1 RRPRRAPVRG
11 QGALRYSGLFSARR
25 EGTRGRPG
33 RSGPGQLR
41 RWFGAAL
48 AGRSSALL
56 LLARGACGGA
66 VLFLARQVGLE
77 ASGLA
82 AQLAQVVELR
92 AAGPAAAHALGLAGQ
107 RRVERE
113 DALDALAERD
123 LADGHVAA
131 GAAAVLARDDD
142 ALEGLDAGPVA
153 LGDLVVDTDRVT
165 GVELGDVVP
174 QEGLLDRAQDGA
186 FVVLHRKFSIPGG
199 DRKSTR
205 LNSSH
210 VK

>member
-41 RWFGAAL
+41 RWFGAAP

-92 AAGPAAAHALGLAGQ
+92 AARPAAAHDLDLADQ
-107 RRVERE
+107 RRAERE
-113 DALDALAERD
+113 DALDALAV
-123 LADGHVAA
+123 ADGRGAA

-142 ALEGLDAGPVA
+142 ALGGLDAGSVA

-199 DRKSTR
+199 
-205 LNSSH
+205 LP
-210 VK
+210 